1 MRESCPE
8 MPAGALMTV
17 RSVSEIIKI
26 DKFLYDKTKFGH
38 SKAAFE
44 VIARSVLQFFADK
57 LLLLFAV
64 GSNFFPVIFAA
75 SAAGIGPP
83 AGAASHVINKNALT
97 FITTKGQ
104 TASRPQSEP
113 HKDNGSEK

>member
-64 GSNFFPVIFAA
+64 GSNFF
-75 SAAGIGPP
+75 
-83 AGAASHVINKNALT
+83 
-97 FITTKGQ
+97 
-104 TASRPQSEP
+104 R
-113 HKDNGSEK
+113 